1 MTDKYITSSQYREGL
16 NSIKEYIDKSIPHIG
31 YPVIFTL
38 SADKVLEIYNSTNHE
53 MEFDKPS
60 SIDLN
65 KEIIMTYNNEDIIS
79 ENSLDNYIRYKNN
92 NIAISFH
99 IGYDINKNTNEN
111 KMVIT
116 IVELNTNI
124 TSDLILKQ
132 REDKYLN
139 NKYLKK
145 DVAIQNSIT
154 IGTRII
160 SSIGQYSFSNGK
172 ETTASGDYSHAEGEN
187 TQAVNANCHA
197 EGFYSCASGE
207 SSHAEGY
214 WSSASGSYSHA
225 EGIETTASGKYS
237 HAEGNST
244 KASGESSHAE
254 GNRTDASGVYS
265 HAEGMNTEALGAGSH
280 AEGWA
285 TTASSYYSHAEGYFT
300 KASSKAQHV
309 QGKYNIEDTKNKY
322 AHIVGNGTDDTV
334 RSNAHT
340 LDWNGNAW
348 FAGDVQANNIP
359 HVISEKVVLTV
370 PAASISAKKTEIIN
384 AAGNIVQIPVDGAV
398 TYDPTKSYYAKYN
411 NTQYHVI
418 YVDGGFSIIG
428 DDCKCAIMSI
438 SANNVIL
445 AVISLDVTNITDMQ
459 LIEKDIK
466 KLDNMYIPNDLDVN
480 NSITVGARN
489 GTIGHFSSSFGL
501 NCEASGDKSHA
512 EGFATTASGKSSHA
526 EGDVTIASGKN
537 SHAEGENTT
546 ASGYGSHTEGF
557 ATTASADHSH
567 AEGYNT
573 TASGSGSHTEGTYT
587 TASGR
592 DSHAEGIYTKASSEY
607 QHVQGRYNIEDTE
620 NKYAHIVGNGM
631 NDATTNWK
639 EVRSNAHTL
648 DWAGNAWYAGDVQAN
663 NVPYVASEKVV
674 LTVPAAT
681 ITEKK
686 TEIDKATQENPAQI
700 NITGNVAY
708 DSTKSYYLKYNNKEY
723 PSVYSTGMFY
733 IAEDDCFCIIEFRN
747 GSIVMEVVT
756 LDTTNITDLQL
767 IEKNIKKLDN
777 KYVPND
783 LNVNNSITVGIRT
796 GKIGEFSSSFGISCE
811 ASGDLSHAEGMFTT
825 ASGNYSHA
833 EGETT
838 TASGRSSH
846 AECYNTTASGD
857 YSHAEGMYT
866 TALSDASHAEG
877 SSTTASGF
885 ASHAEGDNTT
895 ASGDN
900 SHVQG
905 KYNIEDTENKYAHI
919 VGNGSEDIRSNAHTL
934 DWEGN
939 AWFAGNVSIDGTP
952 TNDKDL
958 VNKKYVDDKI
968 SNIPDAYTLLYPKE
982 VDRTIAYYDIY
993 DLPLGDYRIAQQDG
1007 IRTWHI
1013 CVYVNNIRTQ
1023 LFSTQ
1028 NSRGFS
1034 FSKRINGTG
1043 TADGKSGKLITIDTY
1058 SMTTGGETYTWMVYD
1073 DGSVDVK
1080 NHKAT
1085 ILSAYTNTEFTP
1097 TKDYQ
1102 PATKKYVDDAKASIV
1117 VPNKT
1122 SELTNDSGFLTSI
1135 PEEYVTETKLT
1146 SKGYLTEHQSLD
1158 GYAKTEYVDSKTTLE
1173 ETIFEG
1179 VASDTLNDY
1188 WTHCSL
1194 VDGEGCWVIDK
1205 EVIIG
1210 ENIENPYYIEING
1223 TDIYSP
1229 ENSTYDATNKAWLYD
1244 HTMDNGKKLFI
1255 CANYENQNKMVVP
1268 WDGMGNYDKLKIFTK
1283 TELGKK
1289 IEEQQQHSINKL
1301 ATKEKPVFI
1310 GNISM
1315 GRKEGSTI
1323 GGYSVAIGYD
1333 ITASGYASHAEGDNT
1348 VASGNQSHAEG
1359 ERTTASGY
1367 NSHAEGYKTIAS
1379 NTLSHAEGNSTTA
1392 SGYASHAEG
1401 DNTVAS
1407 GKQSHA
1413 EGNNTI
1419 SSSENQHVQGKYN
1432 IEDKDNK
1439 YAHIVGNGSNNTRSN
1454 AHTLDWN
1461 GNAWFAGK
1469 VTQEGTPT
1477 DDKDLVNKKYV
1488 DDAKASIVVPTK
1500 TSELTND
1507 SNFLTNIPDNYVTD
1521 EKLSSKG
1528 YLTEHQSLTKYAT
1541 IEYVDSKLTTNYVS
1555 KEELT
1560 ESTKP
1565 ADTTTVKTT
1574 LNDILGG
1581 DYIE

>member
-1 MTDKYITSSQYREGL
+1 MTDKYITSSQYMEGL

-116 IVELNTNI
+116 INSLNTNI
-124 TSDLILKQ
+124 TSNLILKQ
-132 REDKYLN
+132 GETKYLN

-154 IGTRII
+154 IGTRIFDN
-160 SSIGQYSFSNGK
+160 IGQYSFSNGK
-172 ETTASGDYSHAEGEN
+172 ETTASGDYSHAEGES
-187 TQAVNANCHA
+187 TQAVNANCHV
-197 EGFYSCASGE
+197 EGSYSCASGE
-207 SSHAEGY
+207 SSHAEGN
-214 WSSASGSYSHA
+214 WSSASGD
-225 EGIETTASGKYS
+225 YS

-244 KASGESSHAE
+244 KASGEYSHAEGNSTKATGESSHAE

-309 QGKYNIEDTKNKY
+309 QG
-322 AHIVGNGTDDTV
+322 
-334 RSNAHT
+334 
-340 LDWNGNAW
+340 
-348 FAGDVQANNIP
+348 Q
-359 HVISEKVVLTV
+359 
-370 PAASISAKKTEIIN
+370 
-384 AAGNIVQIPVDGAV
+384 
-398 TYDPTKSYYAKYN
+398 
-411 NTQYHVI
+411 
-418 YVDGGFSIIG
+418 
-428 DDCKCAIMSI
+428 
-438 SANNVIL
+438 
-445 AVISLDVTNITDMQ
+445 
-459 LIEKDIK
+459 
-466 KLDNMYIPNDLDVN
+466 
-480 NSITVGARN
+480 
-489 GTIGHFSSSFGL
+489 
-501 NCEASGDKSHA
+501 
-512 EGFATTASGKSSHA
+512 
-526 EGDVTIASGKN
+526 
-537 SHAEGENTT
+537 
-546 ASGYGSHTEGF
+546 
-557 ATTASADHSH
+557 
-567 AEGYNT
+567 
-573 TASGSGSHTEGTYT
+573 
-587 TASGR
+587 
-592 DSHAEGIYTKASSEY
+592 
-607 QHVQGRYNIEDTE
+607 YNIEDTE
-620 NKYAHIVGNGM
+620 NKYAHIVGNG
-631 NDATTNWK
+631 T
-639 EVRSNAHTL
+639 
-648 DWAGNAWYAGDVQAN
+648 
-663 NVPYVASEKVV
+663 
-674 LTVPAAT
+674 
-681 ITEKK
+681 
-686 TEIDKATQENPAQI
+686 
-700 NITGNVAY
+700 
-708 DSTKSYYLKYNNKEY
+708 
-723 PSVYSTGMFY
+723 
-733 IAEDDCFCIIEFRN
+733 DDI
-747 GSIVMEVVT
+747 
-756 LDTTNITDLQL
+756 
-767 IEKNIKKLDN
+767 
-777 KYVPND
+777 
-783 LNVNNSITVGIRT
+783 
-796 GKIGEFSSSFGISCE
+796 
-811 ASGDLSHAEGMFTT
+811 H
-825 ASGNYSHA
+825 
-833 EGETT
+833 
-838 TASGRSSH
+838 
-846 AECYNTTASGD
+846 
-857 YSHAEGMYT
+857 
-866 TALSDASHAEG
+866 
-877 SSTTASGF
+877 
-885 ASHAEGDNTT
+885 
-895 ASGDN
+895 
-900 SHVQG
+900 
-905 KYNIEDTENKYAHI
+905 
-919 VGNGSEDIRSNAHTL
+919 SNAHTL

-939 AWFAGNVSIDGTP
+939 AWYAGKLSQEGTP
-952 TNDKDL
+952 TDDKDL
-958 VNKKYVDDKI
+958 ITKKYVDDKI

-1007 IRTWHI
+1007 IRTWNI

-1117 VPNKT
+1117 VPTKT

-1179 VASDTLNDY
+1179 AASDTLNDY

-1315 GRKEGSTI
+1315 GRKKGSTI

-1392 SGYASHAEG
+1392 SGYASHVEG

-1407 GKQSHA
+1407 GDHSHA

-1439 YAHIVGNGSNNTRSN
+1439 YAHIVGNGSNNSTRSN

-1461 GNAWFAGK
+1461 GNAWYAGK
-1469 VTQEGTPT
+1469 LSQEGNPT
-1477 DDKDLVNKKYV
+1477 EDKDLATKKYV

-1507 SNFLTNIPDNYVTD
+1507 SNF
-1521 EKLSSKG
+1521 
-1528 YLTEHQSLTKYAT
+1528 LTEHQSLTKYAT